1 MRRFLFL
8 MTIILASVFALNNC
22 GNYKNLTTQTEA
34 LFRDKWKLME
44 VGGQQVHDSLSSSFE
59 FTPGRISGSTGCN
72 WLSAGF
78 IAGKHQTV
86 TFTPD
91 PPTKIECKNENAAK
105 LETSFLDALSK
116 STKWDISGGVLSL
129 GDGANTLIKLK
140 SL

>member
-8 MTIILASVFALNNC
+8 TTILVSVSVLSNCNNTRQ
-22 GNYKNLTTQTEA
+22 LTAQTEA

-44 VGGQQVHDSLSSSFE
+44 VGGQQVPDSVSSSFE

-72 WLSAGF
+72 WLTAGF
-78 IAGKHQTV
+78 VAGKHQTV

-91 PPTKIECKNENAAK
+91 TLKKRECGNENAAQ
-105 LETSFLDALSK
+105 LETRFLDALSK
-116 STKWDISGGVLSL
+116 STKWDIKGGVLWL
-129 GDGANTLIKLK
+129 GDGDINLIKLK